1 MTTKLPEYFVKE
13 PTVYDNVVIATINL
27 TSLAKSLYIDT
38 DRLVNILRPVT
49 ENLENRNGMDDIRWN
64 EPVIQSTVVLFPPNV
79 EYTGNSFITVMFYS
93 DACDKSIE
101 QKNLRASNDS
111 DYTLDIEDVDF
122 ELYLVLNKLLQESMM
137 WSDDEPDTDSK

>member
-79 EYTGNSFITVMFYS
+79 EYTDNSFITVMFYS

>member
-49 ENLENRNGMDDIRWN
+49 ENLENRDGMDDIRWN

-79 EYTGNSFITVMFYS
+79 EYTDNSFITVMFYS